1 MTRLKR
7 VTTGIGLALLP
18 GLAVSSCDSFLD
30 VNDNPNAPETVR
42 MSLMLPGMLSKFGHD
57 IIGVEDL
64 RYGNLIGGT
73 GFGTEWMQQWSD
85 NRDRHTYSQH
95 QWYQVA
101 NFDTN
106 EFWGDIY
113 ADAMQEAV
121 NIMAEAEETEQWAY
135 HGIAKFIYAW
145 SAAVATD
152 NFGPVPLSEAFDPTN
167 STPKYD
173 TQEEVYDQVF
183 RLIDEAI
190 EEMQRGGGTPPGA
203 GDILL
208 GGDMAGWVRLANSVK
223 GRLHMRLVYAPGE
236 NGVERA
242 QAALSALAMGI
253 QSPAQ
258 APTIEYSGGTGNRQP
273 WYKFE
278 DQEPFERSRSSY
290 YFIEML
296 RANNDPRLPIMA
308 EPAPLECPEGLGYS
322 RDECVLAT
330 TTVYRGN
337 PSGEVSEPDSAI
349 SRIGGFFSADSAD
362 HVWFTYEDV
371 KFLEA
376 EARLI
381 VSGAGAADAL
391 YRDAIRINME
401 RLGVASSDTD
411 AYLAAK
417 PPLSSLE
424 ELITEKYVANFLR
437 AEVWNDYRRT
447 GYPDVPLVNPAERYL
462 DGIPQRLRTPADEV
476 DYNGDEVAA
485 SGVST
490 GLDGMLTRV
499 WWATGN

>member
-1 MTRLKR
+1 MIRLKR
-7 VTTGIGLALLP
+7 ATTGIGLAVLL
-18 GLAVSSCDSFLD
+18 GLGISSCDNFLD
-30 VNDNPNAPETVR
+30 VNEDPNAPETVR
-42 MSLMLPGMLSKFGHD
+42 MSLMLPGMLVKFGHD

-113 ADAMQEAV
+113 ADAMQEGV
-121 NIMAEAEETEQWAY
+121 NIMAEAEQTEQWAY
-135 HGIAKFIYAW
+135 HGIAKFIFAW

-167 STPKYD
+167 SNPKYD
-173 TQEEVYDQVF
+173 TQQEVYATVF
-183 RLIDEAI
+183 QLIDEAI
-190 EEMQRGGGTPPGA
+190 EEMQRAGGTPPGA
-203 GDILL
+203 GDVLL

-223 GRLHMRLVYAPGE
+223 GRLHMRLAYASGE
-236 NGVERA
+236 NSIERA
-242 QAALSALAMGI
+242 QAALSALESGI

-258 APTIEYSGGTGNRQP
+258 APTIEYAGGTGNRQP

-278 DQEPFERSRSSY
+278 DQEPGERSRSSY

-296 RANNDPRLPIMA
+296 KANNDPRLPIMA
-308 EPAPLECPEGLGYS
+308 EPAALECPEGLGYS
-322 RDECVLAT
+322 REDCVVAT
-330 TTVYRGN
+330 TPIYRGN
-337 PSGEVSEPDSAI
+337 PSGEESEPDSAI
-349 SRIGGFFSADSAD
+349 SRIGAFFSADSAD
-362 HVWFTYEDV
+362 HVWFTYDDV

-381 VSGAGAADAL
+381 TSGAGAADLL
-391 YRDAIRINME
+391 YREAIRANME
-401 RLGVASSDTD
+401 RLGVAPSDIDT
-411 AYLAAK
+411 YLAAK
-417 PPLSSLE
+417 PPLRSLE
-424 ELITEKYVANFLR
+424 ELITEKYVGNFLR

-447 GYPDVPLVNPAERYL
+447 GYPDVPLVNATERYL
-462 DGIPQRLRTPADEV
+462 DGIPQRLRTPASEV
-476 DYNGDEVAA
+476 DYNGGMVSS
-485 SGVST
+485 SGVSA
-490 GLDGMLTRV
+490 GLDGMLTKV
-499 WWATGN
+499 WWASGN